1 MAVLLR
7 EVICPKCEV
16 VFWLCC
22 ACDRGH
28 RYCSTDCRRV
38 ARQRAQHRA
47 RRKYARS
54 ERGRRKNR
62 ERQRRFR
69 QRHPGY
75 RQRISGKRN
84 GSLFSSPAKCVV
96 LRVCRTLPHPSA
108 VVSSRPDPAKARS
121 GWAPRE
127 RSACR
132 RDSPCSV
139 SKVRATA
146 RSPVED
152 GGRHC
157 HLCGCAGDVV
167 RQHNRRGRFRW
178 SMREPP
184 ESSGG
189 PGPRRSAD
197 ATAWTAAPRSRAPP

>member
-7 EVICPKCEV
+7 EVICPECDV
-16 VFWLCC
+16 AFWLSC

-28 RYCSTDCRRV
+28 RYCSRDCRRV
-38 ARQRAQHRA
+38 ARRRAQHRA

-54 ERGRRKNR
+54 ERGRRNNR

-75 RQRISGKRN
+75 RQEISRKRN
-84 GSLFSSPAKCVV
+84 GSLFSSPVKCVV
-96 LRVCRTLPHPSA
+96 LRVCRTLPPLPR
-108 VVSSRPDPAKARS
+108 VVSSRPDPAQ
-121 GWAPRE
+121 
-127 RSACR
+127 
-132 RDSPCSV
+132 
-139 SKVRATA
+139 VRATA
-146 RSPVED
+146 RSLVED

-167 RQHNRRGRFRW
+167 RQHHRRGRFRW
-178 SMREPP
+178 SVPP
-184 ESSGG
+184 ERSGG
-189 PGPRRSAD
+189 PGLRRSAD

>member
-7 EVICPKCEV
+7 EVICPECEV

-38 ARQRAQHRA
+38 ARRRAQHRA
-47 RRKYARS
+47 RHKYARS
-54 ERGRRKNR
+54 ERGRRNNR

-75 RQRISGKRN
+75 RQEISRKRN
-84 GSLFSSPAKCVV
+84 GSLFSRPAKCVV
-96 LRVCRTLPHPSA
+96 LMACRTLPHPSP
-108 VVSSRPDPAKARS
+108 VSSRPDPANPRPVRT
-121 GWAPRE
+121 PRE
-127 RSACR
+127 RSTCR
-132 RDSPCSV
+132 CSSPCSA
-139 SKVRATA
+139 SKDRATA
-146 RSPVED
+146 RSSAED

-167 RQHNRRGRFRW
+167 RQHHRRGRFRW
-178 SMREPP
+178 SAREPP
-184 ESSGG
+184 EGSGG
-189 PGPRRSAD
+189 SSPRRSAD
-197 ATAWTAAPRSRAPP
+197 ATAWTAAPRSRSPP